1 MIDRDNYIQQYR
13 DQLYRFISATS
24 QVSDSSWAKM
34 CEIMQFYKVKKGT
47 RLLDYMRVEHAVRFL
62 CKGIVKCEDH
72 FYDNSFIYDFRVAP
86 IILCET
92 VSFFNNTPSHITLE
106 AVTECEFIE
115 LPREP
120 LIKLLDSN
128 FDLAKFATT
137 GVANYLGMTHYKMA
151 IIRSLSAEK
160 RYKLFLREFPM
171 VAKYCELNDIS
182 SYLNVTPQSLSRIRK
197 TIQWAE
203 DERELEALSSE
214 LEVVHG
220 KSAKKIN
227 TLQKQ

>member
-1 MIDRDNYIQQYR
+1 MIASSR
-13 DQLYRFISATS
+13 DQFLQYQNQLQQFINATS
-24 QVSDSSWAKM
+24 QVSDSSWKKM
-34 CEIMQFYKVKKGT
+34 CEIMRFYEVKKGT
-47 RLLDYMRVEHAVRFL
+47 RLLDYMRIEQAVRFL
-62 CKGIVKCEDH
+62 GKGIVKCEDH
-72 FYDNSFIYDFRVAP
+72 FYGKSFVYDFRVAP
-86 IILCET
+86 IILSET
-92 VSFFNNTPSHITLE
+92 VSFFNNTPSRLTLE
-106 AVTECEFIE
+106 AVTDCEFIE

-120 LIKLLDSN
+120 FIKLLFSN

-137 GVANYLGMTHYKMA
+137 GVANYLGMTHYKIA
-151 IIRSLSAEK
+151 LLRTLSAEK

-203 DERELEALSSE
+203 DEKELKALSNE

-220 KSAKKIN
+220 KSGTSI
-227 TLQKQ
+227 T